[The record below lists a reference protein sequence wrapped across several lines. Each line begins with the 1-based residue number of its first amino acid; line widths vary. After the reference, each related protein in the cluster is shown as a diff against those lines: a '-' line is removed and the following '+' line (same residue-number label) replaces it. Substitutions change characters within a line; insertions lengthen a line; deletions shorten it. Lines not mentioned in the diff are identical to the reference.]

1 MDPPNHQRGSSV
13 PLAAHSAV
21 NSNWKEENILSFNSV
36 VISTLRVW
44 KEGNIENR
52 HCYCIWIDYDD
63 DNKEVEEEEEEEKG
77 EEKEEKV
84 QGNRRQFLNMALTL
98 MGYNEI
104 WLKSNNTIGLMHKVI
119 Q

>member
-1 MDPPNHQRGSSV
+1 M
-13 PLAAHSAV
+13 
-21 NSNWKEENILSFNSV
+21 
-36 VISTLRVW
+36 RVW

-63 DNKEVEEEEEEEKG
+63 NNKEVEEEEEEEKG
-77 EEKEEKV
+77 EEEEEKV